1 MHNTRT
7 GEATVRGQIVEGPS
21 GAKEDIAL
29 ARTVVIAEDE
39 AIVRLDLREILEEE
53 GYLVVGEAGRGDE
66 AVALVREHRPDLV
79 ILDIKMPGMDGLSA
93 AREISMDQQT
103 AVLILTAFSQ
113 RDLVDQ
119 ARDAGALAYLI
130 KPFQK
135 EELLPAIEVALGR
148 FLELRA
154 LAEENLQL
162 SEGNR
167 SLEAQLE
174 TRRWVDRAKGK
185 LMDGAGLSESSAFA
199 FIQQRAMN
207 DRITMKAVAQA
218 VVAGTI
224 SPD

>member
-1 MHNTRT
+1 M
-7 GEATVRGQIVEGPS
+7 
-21 GAKEDIAL
+21 
-29 ARTVVIAEDE
+29 IAEDE

-66 AVALVREHRPDLV
+66 AVALVRAHRPDLV
-79 ILDIKMPGMDGLSA
+79 ILDIKMPGMDGLTA
-93 AREISMDQQT
+93 AREISTDQQT

-119 ARDAGALAYLI
+119 ARDAGALAYLV

-135 EELLPAIEVALGR
+135 EELLPAIEVALAR
-148 FLELRA
+148 FRELRA
-154 LAEENLQL
+154 LAEENAQL

-185 LMDGAGLSESSAFA
+185 LMDSFGLNESSAFT

-207 DRITMKAVAQA
+207 DRITMKEVAQA
-218 VVAGTI
+218 IVAGSI
-224 SPD
+224 IPD

>member
-1 MHNTRT
+1 M
-7 GEATVRGQIVEGPS
+7 
-21 GAKEDIAL
+21 AL

-66 AVALVREHRPDLV
+66 AVELVRKHRPDLV
-79 ILDIKMPGMDGLSA
+79 ILDIKMPGMDGLAA
-93 AREISMDQQT
+93 ARAISTEQQT

-135 EELLPAIEVALGR
+135 EELLPALEVALGR
-148 FLELRA
+148 FREIRA
-154 LAEENLQL
+154 LSDENALL

-185 LMDGAGLSESSAFA
+185 LMDGFGLSESDAFA

-207 DRITMKAVAQA
+207 DRTQMQEIAKAV
-218 VVAGTI
+218 VEGTI
-224 SPD
+224 VPV

>member
-1 MHNTRT
+1 MCL
-7 GEATVRGQIVEGPS
+7 
-21 GAKEDIAL
+21 GAQTKEQMAL

-53 GYLVVGEAGRGDE
+53 GYHVVGEAGRGDE

-79 ILDIKMPGMDGLSA
+79 ILDIKMPGMDGLAA
-93 AREISMDQQT
+93 AREISTELQT

-135 EELLPAIEVALGR
+135 EELLPALEVALGR
-148 FLELRA
+148 FQEMRA
-154 LAEENLQL
+154 LAEENAQL
-162 SEGNR
+162 NAGNR

-185 LMDGAGLSESSAFA
+185 LMDGFGLSESDAFT

-207 DRITMKAVAQA
+207 DRTAMKDIAKAIVE
-218 VVAGTI
+218 GTI
-224 SPD
+224 VPS